1 MKIEDGLGKG
11 LYAGVDSRNRFQT
24 FGVTEPVD
32 RFVNRVDNSQWSL
45 PFTVTPVGAND
56 YFFYLKN
63 TSQSDL
69 YTISDIRIS
78 STVATEITYEHVSGT
93 PTYTAETDTPTI
105 NRYLGA
111 SATPTVTCKYD
122 TDITGL
128 TSEGEI
134 FFEECASTDTRYKLS
149 TTSNIY
155 VPPGQAIA
163 FKRVA
168 ATGQIKCVVSLTK
181 DY

>member
-1 MKIEDGLGKG
+1 MKLEDGKGSGK
-11 LYAGVDSRNRFQT
+11 YAKVDARNKLNVFS
-24 FGVTEPVD
+24 VTEPVD
-32 RFVNRVDNSQWSL
+32 RFVNREEHGQWSL
-45 PFTVTPVGAND
+45 PFTVTPTGAND

-63 TSQSDL
+63 TSQNTV

-93 PTYTAETDTPTI
+93 PTYISETAVPTV
-105 NRYLGA
+105 NRFLGA
-111 SATPTVTCKYD
+111 SNTPSITCNYD

-128 TSEGEI
+128 TVEGEV

-155 VPPGQAIA
+155 IPPGQAIA

-168 ATGQIKCVVSLTK
+168 ATGQIKCTVSLTQE
-181 DY
+181 Y